1 MFFKQSFTA
10 VDPCLKEILFFNV
23 MFSSC
28 FFSMIRMFHFN
39 GDFLVFQNEEH
50 TRDWC
55 DSPGNPCFDCRG
67 ITDVTIYE
75 QCADRIMCPTLA
87 EKLIELTFSV
97 KNCFENSESFIAT
110 KSAYLAYIHFKIN
123 LWKQC
128 TPTCLSL
135 PLPCLLLIFS

>member
-1 MFFKQSFTA
+1 
-10 VDPCLKEILFFNV
+10 
-23 MFSSC
+23 
-28 FFSMIRMFHFN
+28 MIRMFHFN

-50 TRDWC
+50 TREWC

-87 EKLIELTFSV
+87 EKLIELTFSL

-110 KSAYLAYIHFKIN
+110 KSAYLAYIHFKICGN
-123 LWKQC
+123 
-128 TPTCLSL
+128 SAL
-135 PLPCLLLIFS
+135 PLIFPCLFPVFYLSVARISYGIILANKLVSGSAQAHSS